1 MQIFF
6 LRILW
11 HWIFNENIRD
21 SGNYQQNWCKYF
33 LKKSQ
38 TQRKQRFQNS
48 NTQQMKVIH
57 YTKIEKMFLIH
68 FEITRKLQSHIID
81 SKWQKENDEMWFLFG
96 DYFLIYRVDVNGCC
110 VEQWCRNERFCSA
123 FFFLSLLSIHLF
135 LVVVVALLLSF
146 ISLLLFT
153 GNEIEK
159 EMCALRIESSE
170 HWNRQRIEW
179 IHLFLILVK
188 SM

>member
-1 MQIFF
+1 MKISVT
-6 LRILW
+6 RAITNKNDASISW
-11 HWIFNENIRD
+11 KIANTKKTEI
-21 SGNYQQNWCKYF
+21 SK
-33 LKKSQ
+33 LKH
-38 TQRKQRFQNS
+38 
-48 NTQQMKVIH
+48 TQQMKKHTANLVIH
-57 YTKIEKMFLIH
+57 QKNRKDVLNSFPNYSEAT
-68 FEITRKLQSHIID
+68 ITYHRFQMTERKRRNVVFIWWLLFNIQSRCEWLVV
-81 SKWQKENDEMWFLFG
+81 SN
-96 DYFLIYRVDVNGCC
+96 NG
-110 VEQWCRNERFCSA
+110 VATSDFVPL
-123 FFFLSLLSIHLF
+123 FFLSLLSFHLF
-135 LVVVVALLLSF
+135 LVVVAALSLSF